1 MKDKLVRTGHKK
13 LYYRFRALSFALLA
27 FLGSSAA
34 AAMPIAISVGVSQE
48 YALSAATHDEKEA
61 EPVEGEETET
71 PEEALLLN
79 A

>member
-48 YALSAATHDEKEA
+48 YALSAATHEEKED
-61 EPVEGEETET
+61 EPVEGEETDVL
-71 PEEALLLN
+71 PEAMLQN